1 MSIFLAALHR
11 YGDIHEHI
19 HPMNLRKPLPPPEDD
34 LLSGPRIARK
44 LDIDPATVRR
54 WVREGAPHHVLG
66 DKLIRFR
73 LDELLAW
80 RATHKRKV
88 VSGSE

>member
-1 MSIFLAALHR
+1 MDSSMKLK
-11 YGDIHEHI
+11 E
-19 HPMNLRKPLPPPEDD
+19 LPPEED

-73 LDELLAW
+73 LDDLLAW
-80 RATHKRKV
+80 RAGHKRKV
-88 VSGSE
+88 VQGSE